1 MGNVGNFKTRITL
14 ETEEYLASWK
24 KVESATSTATSGIG
38 KAFEKA
44 GRSWGNSMQ
53 KAIVGFFGIQLAD
66 TLVKSI
72 DERMKAP
79 LFEGLGANIA
89 FAVAEGMEKTLQSIP
104 VAGTVGKWL
113 EPAIGGAMDYLG
125 ITDNAADAGAMA
137 ASQAASREQAKVR
150 QDAANAIG
158 EITEQMERQTA
169 LSSALDEAERTRLER
184 QYKFE
189 DISRKINDEMAKAGF
204 SGPQIQAERDRVRA
218 IFDAQNEAADK
229 LAASKA
235 AQLEAEKAIA
245 AQQEEQA
252 RLQREAAYMAE
263 AAAAR
268 AEARQRAEERAQE
281 QAFDFLDSLQ
291 RQLDERTLTEDQL
304 FQRKL
309 DELGLDDA
317 QIAKAWELHNALK
330 AAEEA
335 QAGIA
340 EGAEVT
346 AEATKAMANIESL
359 STAVGGVKVAG
370 VSSGLDKLA
379 DPAKATATNTAKLV
393 EIANQQRL
401 AESAP

>member
-1 MGNVGNFKTRITL
+1 MGNVGNFKARITL

-44 GRSWGNSMQ
+44 GKSWGNSMQ
-53 KAIVGFFGIQLAD
+53 KAIVGFFGVQLAD

-89 FAVAEGMEKTLQSIP
+89 YAVGDGFQKTLESIP
-104 VAGTVGKWL
+104 VSGTVGKWIGS
-113 EPAIGGAMDYLG
+113 AIGSATDYIGL
-125 ITDNAADAGAMA
+125 TSDASGGGEER
-137 ASQAASREQAKVR
+137 QKASREEADRREQARRSVE
-150 QDAANAIG
+150 AI
-158 EITEQMERQTA
+158 TKQMERQTA
-169 LSSALDEAERTRLER
+169 LSSAIDDAERARLER
-184 QYKFE
+184 EYKFQ
-189 DISRKINDEMAKAGF
+189 DIARQINDAMAKAGL
-204 SGPQIQAERDRVRA
+204 SGPQIQSERDRVRA
-218 IFDAQNEAADK
+218 LYDAQISAAEK
-229 LAASKA
+229 LAALKA
-235 AQLEAEKAIA
+235 
-245 AQQEEQA
+245 EQA
-252 RLQREAAYMAE
+252 KAEE

-281 QAFDFLDSLQ
+281 EASDFLDSLQ
-291 RQLDERTLTEDQL
+291 RKLDERTLTEDQL

-309 DELGLDDA
+309 DELGLDEE
-317 QIAKAWELHNALK
+317 QVAKAWELHNALK

-340 EGAEVT
+340 DGAAVT
-346 AEATKAMANIESL
+346 AEATQAMANIESL

-370 VSSGLDKLA
+370 VSSGLDRLA

-401 AESAP
+401 AEAAP

>member
-1 MGNVGNFKTRITL
+1 MGNVGNFKARITL

-24 KVESATSTATSGIG
+24 KVESATSSATSGIG

-44 GRSWGNSMQ
+44 GKSWGNSMQ

-89 FAVAEGMEKTLQSIP
+89 YAVGEGFQKTLESIP
-104 VAGTVGKWL
+104 VSGTVGKWIGS
-113 EPAIGGAMDYLG
+113 AIGSATDYIGL
-125 ITDNAADAGAMA
+125 TSDASG
-137 ASQAASREQAKVR
+137 SGEERQKASREEADRREQARRSVE
-150 QDAANAIG
+150 AI
-158 EITEQMERQTA
+158 TKQMERQTA
-169 LSSALDEAERTRLER
+169 LSSAIDDAERARLER
-184 QYKFE
+184 EYKFQ
-189 DISRKINDEMAKAGF
+189 DIARQINDAMAKAGL
-204 SGPQIQAERDRVRA
+204 SGPQIQSERDRVRA
-218 IFDAQNEAADK
+218 LYDAQISAAEK
-229 LAASKA
+229 LAALKA
-235 AQLEAEKAIA
+235 
-245 AQQEEQA
+245 EQA
-252 RLQREAAYMAE
+252 KAEE

-281 QAFDFLDSLQ
+281 EASDFLDSLQ

-309 DELGLDDA
+309 DELGLDEE
-317 QIAKAWELHNALK
+317 QVAKAWELHNALK

-340 EGAEVT
+340 DGAAVT
-346 AEATKAMANIESL
+346 AEATQAMANIESL

-370 VSSGLDKLA
+370 VSSGLDRLA

>member
-1 MGNVGNFKTRITL
+1 VGNVGNFKARITL

-24 KVESATSTATSGIG
+24 KVEAATTNATSGLG
-38 KAFEKA
+38 KSFEKA
-44 GRSWGNSMQ
+44 AKSWGNSVQ
-53 KAIVGFFGIQLAD
+53 KAIVGIFGIQLAD

-72 DERMKAP
+72 DARLQDP
-79 LFEGLGANIA
+79 IFEGMGANIA
-89 FAVAEGMEKTLQSIP
+89 YAVGEGFQKTLESVP
-104 VAGTVGKWL
+104 VASTVGKW
-113 EPAIGGAMDYLG
+113 IGAGLG
-125 ITDNAADAGAMA
+125 A
-137 ASQAASREQAKVR
+137 ASDYVGLTNDASGAQEARQQASREV
-150 QDAANAIG
+150 AARNEEARKAIAA
-158 EITEQMERQTA
+158 ITTQMERQTN
-169 LSSALDEAERTRLER
+169 LSAAMDDTERTRLER
-184 QYKFE
+184 EYKFQ
-189 DISRKINDEMAKAGF
+189 DIAKQINDAMMKAGR
-204 SGPQIQAERDRVRA
+204 SGPEIMAERDRVKA
-218 IFDAQNEAADK
+218 IFDAQNAAADK

-252 RLQREAAYMAE
+252 RIQKEAADAAE

-281 QAFDFLDSLQ
+281 QAFDFLDGLQ
-291 RQLDERTLTEDQL
+291 RQLDERTMTEDQL

-309 DELGLDDA
+309 DELGLDDQ

-340 EGAEVT
+340 EGAEIT
-346 AEATKAMANIESL
+346 AEATKAMANVESL

-401 AESAP
+401 AEAAP

>member
-1 MGNVGNFKTRITL
+1 MGNVGNFKARITL

-44 GRSWGNSMQ
+44 GKSWGNSMQ
-53 KAIVGFFGIQLAD
+53 KAIVGFFGVQLAD

-89 FAVAEGMEKTLQSIP
+89 YAVGEGFQKTLESIP
-104 VAGTVGKWL
+104 VSGTVGKWIGS
-113 EPAIGGAMDYLG
+113 AIGSATDYIGL
-125 ITDNAADAGAMA
+125 TSDASGGGEER
-137 ASQAASREQAKVR
+137 QKASREEADRREQARRSVE
-150 QDAANAIG
+150 AI
-158 EITEQMERQTA
+158 TKQMERQTA
-169 LSSALDEAERTRLER
+169 LSSAIDDAERARLER
-184 QYKFE
+184 EYKFQ
-189 DISRKINDEMAKAGF
+189 DIARQINDAMAKAGL
-204 SGPQIQAERDRVRA
+204 SGPQIQSERDRVRA
-218 IFDAQNEAADK
+218 LYDAQISAAEK
-229 LAASKA
+229 LAALKA
-235 AQLEAEKAIA
+235 
-245 AQQEEQA
+245 EQA
-252 RLQREAAYMAE
+252 KAEE

-281 QAFDFLDSLQ
+281 EASDFLDSLQ
-291 RQLDERTLTEDQL
+291 RKLDERTLTEDQL

-309 DELGLDDA
+309 DELGLDEE
-317 QIAKAWELHNALK
+317 QVAKAWELHNALK

-370 VSSGLDKLA
+370 VSSGLDRLA

-401 AESAP
+401 AEAAP